1 MLHLFRQKKS
11 STEPN
16 AHKTLK
22 VLRVGLLAFYGVTVL
37 LVLLTLSWITVR
49 DYRQTLREAENYNLS
64 LARALDENATRAY
77 VSVEQAMQNIAEDLD
92 RQGGVEKA
100 DEYVMHLLLKDK
112 VRLTPQIRGIITIGP
127 TGILHSHG
135 LEYPTRRVNLS
146 DRAYFAYHRNFD
158 SIRPYISEPLLSRT
172 DGKWLLPLTRRINLP
187 NGEFGGVL
195 LSGMEPAYFLKF
207 YDSLQLPK
215 GMQIELLR
223 SDGIVLINYPFNEKL
238 LGSNIRNDDPLFFE
252 QLRLK
257 RTSTY
262 IKNENGEKS
271 ITFIVNQSDNPLII
285 RLSHRVDLILAPF
298 KSQTSIR
305 IATAALL
312 MLVISILTYILM
324 RQIKR
329 AEEIEARLY
338 LTQFTVD
345 ESPDMTLWCNET
357 GQIDYANKSLAQH
370 SAYAAKEL
378 TQLHFNDLFTETTDK
393 EWQYFLQQLHE
404 KKSINFEGFLKNALG
419 KMTPMEISLSLIQF
433 QNQFYI
439 CCTARDISARREA
452 EQELRRHR
460 DHLQDMVMERT
471 AEIRTVLDASPL
483 AIMLS
488 MRGVIRLVN
497 PAFELL
503 FTYAAS
509 DIIGLPTHHIFSST
523 ERFSETSQLIWSKIA
538 SGGVY
543 RGETELYRRD
553 HSPFWA
559 MIYAKA
565 LVPGDMSKGLIAV
578 IEDITSQRI
587 AAQALRQSE
596 RLNRTI
602 IDQTADGFLLIDA
615 GHRICD
621 VNHSFTRLLG
631 FGRENLIGRQP
642 AELWGDHAKLFFPCN
657 LVELIDKQHAPI
669 DLELANLAGKTH
681 PFLINSGVVLDE
693 KQAIEYAYAFF
704 TDITELKTI
713 ATHLVE
719 AKESAESANFAK
731 SSFLANMSHE
741 LRTPM
746 HAILSFSEMGLSK
759 TQNISK
765 NQNLNEA
772 ENINLYRY
780 FERINA
786 SGKRLLVLLN
796 DLLDMSRLEAN
807 KMSYD
812 KGSYS
817 LQMIVRMACAEISS
831 LMSSKQLQLKI
842 QESAIET
849 TAHFDKARLT
859 QVLVNLMS
867 NAIKFSPTGGEI
879 EIQFIAVAVLED
891 GLPAIGVSIRDHGPG
906 VPEDELEYIFDK
918 FIQSSRVR
926 SGGGTGLGLAISR
939 QIISDHQGHIVASNH
954 PNGGAIFTVLLPN
967 IAS

>member
-1 MLHLFRQKKS
+1 MIGSRQNNL

-16 AHKTLK
+16 THKTLR
-22 VLRVGLLAFYGVTVL
+22 VLRIGLLTFYGVTVFV
-37 LVLLTLSWITVR
+37 VLLTLTWITIR
-49 DYRQTLREAENYNLS
+49 DYQQTMREAENYNLS

-77 VSVEQAMQNIAEDLD
+77 VSVEQAMQNVAEDLD
-92 RQGGVEKA
+92 RQGGVDKA

-135 LEYPTRRVNLS
+135 LEYPARKISLADRV
-146 DRAYFAYHRNFD
+146 YFNYHRDFD
-158 SIRPYISEPLLSRT
+158 SIRPYISEPILSRT
-172 DGKWLLPLTRRINLP
+172 DGKWLLPLTRRVNLP

-215 GMQIELLR
+215 GMQIQLLR
-223 SDGIVLINYPFNEKL
+223 SDGVVLINYPFDESALNK
-238 LGSNIRNDDPLFFE
+238 NIRNDDPLLFE

-257 RTSTY
+257 RSSTY
-262 IKNENGEKS
+262 IKNDNGEKL

-285 RLSHRVDLILAPF
+285 RLSFNVDFILAHF
-298 KSQTSIR
+298 KTQTYIR
-305 IATAALL
+305 TALAALL

-329 AEEIEARLY
+329 AEQIEARLY

-345 ESPDMTLWCNET
+345 ESPDMTFWCNES
-357 GQIDYANKSLAQH
+357 GRIYYANKSLTKH
-370 SAYAAKEL
+370 SAYRSDEL
-378 TQLHFNDLFTETTDK
+378 SSLNFNDLFTEISEAD
-393 EWQYFLQQLHE
+393 WRQFLSQLHDNNT
-404 KKSINFEGFLKNALG
+404 INFEGLLKNSLG
-419 KMTPMEISLSLIQF
+419 KITPMEITLSLIQF
-433 QNQFYI
+433 QKQSYI
-439 CCTARDISARREA
+439 CCNARDISARREA

-460 DHLQDMVMERT
+460 DHLQEMVMERT

-488 MRGVIRLVN
+488 MRGTIRLVN

-503 FTYAAS
+503 FAYAAS
-509 DIIGLPTHHIFSST
+509 DIIGSPTHNIFSST
-523 ERFSETSQLIWSKIA
+523 EQFSEANQLIWSKIA
-538 SGGVY
+538 SGGVF

-553 HSPFWA
+553 HTPFWA
-559 MIYAKA
+559 MVYAKA

-587 AAQALRQSE
+587 AAQAMRQSE

-631 FGRENLIGRQP
+631 FSRKNLIGRHP
-642 AELWGDHAKLFFPCN
+642 HDLWGENAKKFFPDQ
-657 LVELIDKQHAPI
+657 LASLIDKHQAPI
-669 DLELANLAGKTH
+669 DLELLNHEGIAH

-693 KQAIEYAYAFF
+693 QKSIEYAYAFF
-704 TDITELKTI
+704 TDITVLKKI
-713 ATHLVE
+713 ETHLVE
-719 AKESAESANFAK
+719 AKEAAESANFAK

-746 HAILSFSEMGLSK
+746 HAILSFSEMGLGK
-759 TQNISK
+759 TQNPNHSE
-765 NQNLNEA
+765 NLNL
-772 ENINLYRY
+772 NRY

-807 KMSYD
+807 KMTYD
-812 KGSYS
+812 KGVHS

-831 LMSSKQLQLKI
+831 LISSKQLQLHI
-842 QESAIET
+842 QDGEIEAS
-849 TAHFDKARLT
+849 AHFDKARLT
-859 QVLVNLMS
+859 QVLVNLLS
-867 NAIKFSPTGGEI
+867 NAIKFSPHGGEI
-879 EIQFIAVAVLED
+879 EIHFIANAQLEPD
-891 GLPAIGVSIRDHGPG
+891 QPAIGVSVRDHGPG
-906 VPEDELEYIFDK
+906 VPDDELEYIFDK
-918 FIQSSRVR
+918 FIQSSRAR
-926 SGGGTGLGLAISR
+926 NGSGTGLGLAISR
-939 QIISDHQGHIVASNH
+939 QIISDHEGQIIASNH
-954 PNGGAIFTVLLPN
+954 PQGGAIFTVLLP
-967 IAS
+967 SHPR